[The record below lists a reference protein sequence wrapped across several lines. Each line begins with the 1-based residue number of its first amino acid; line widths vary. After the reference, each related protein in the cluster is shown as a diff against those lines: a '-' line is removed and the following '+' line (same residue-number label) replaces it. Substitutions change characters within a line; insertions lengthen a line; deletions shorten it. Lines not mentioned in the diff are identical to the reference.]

1 MQTSKDILDAVAKK
15 LGGATDYRIGKET
28 GIRQGTIS
36 NIRNGKC
43 SLSAEGCA
51 ACADILGV
59 EAGAL
64 IAIATAERQ
73 DDPDIRKSLL
83 RVARKG
89 MAAAALTA
97 AIGLSAA
104 PLPPAHASS
113 APQQPGQCLLC
124 KVTRTRD
131 RRTRFSPGR
140 RPERRQALGDRRGAV
155 REYFP
160 IQPGDTRESSPIV
173 TRRKSRASSASPT
186 LIPA

>member
-1 MQTSKDILDAVAKK
+1 MQTSNDILNAVAKK

-43 SLSAEGCA
+43 SLSADGCA

-73 DDPDIRKSLL
+73 ENPDIRKSLL

-89 MAAAALTA
+89 MATAALTA
-97 AIGLSAA
+97 AIGLAAA
-104 PLPPAHASS
+104 PVPPAHASS
-113 APQQPGQCLLC
+113 APQQQGQCLLC
-124 KVTRTRD
+124 KLPRISD
-131 RRTRFSPGR
+131 RRAPFSTGRRPGR
-140 RPERRQALGDRRGAV
+140 RVARHDRRADV
-155 REYFP
+155 RK
-160 IQPGDTRESSPIV
+160 SSPNF
-173 TRRKSRASSASPT
+173 TPRKPRRASVAPT